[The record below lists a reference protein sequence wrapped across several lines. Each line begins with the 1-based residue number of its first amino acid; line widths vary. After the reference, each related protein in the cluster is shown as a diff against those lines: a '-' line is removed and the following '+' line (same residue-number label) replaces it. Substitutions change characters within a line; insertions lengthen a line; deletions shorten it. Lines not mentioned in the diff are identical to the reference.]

1 MPITTYRPPVTAQ
14 DQVKAG
20 LALHMAAVATGVPV
34 DRMRGARLPARHS
47 HARRLALYLAHVT
60 FGWTLDQVADVFGVN
75 RATAGTACRWAED
88 RRDRPDEDALM
99 DRLEAL
105 LREALATP
113 RCEWSR

>member
-1 MPITTYRPPVTAQ
+1 METTTYRPPVAAE

-34 DRMRGARLPARHS
+34 DRMRGVRLVADASR
-47 HARRLALYLAHVT
+47 ARRLALYLAHVA

-88 RRDRPDEDALM
+88 RRDRPDDDALM
-99 DRLEAL
+99 ERLEGLMRAAV
-105 LREALATP
+105 ETG
-113 RCEWSR
+113 RCGWAR